1 MIGDSVGEREKHQP
15 GSGGDGYTYFGSNLY
30 EELDDQGYQWKSK
43 VINDF
48 IIPYRIDMQG
58 DPHLGRQFYIKYDVG
73 TGQYMSRDL

>member
-1 MIGDSVGEREKHQP
+1 MIGESVGEREKHQP

-48 IIPYRIDMQG
+48 IIPYRIDM
-58 DPHLGRQFYIKYDVG
+58 
-73 TGQYMSRDL
+73 